1 MLYVQISVVG
11 LNSWNEYQTRE
22 EMTQNG
28 VKIRNNE
35 IRGFVLW
42 IIEFE
47 NLTIYMRIFQLK

>member
-28 VKIRNNE
+28 VKIRNNK

>member
-1 MLYVQISVVG
+1 MQISVVG
-11 LNSWNEYQTRE
+11 LNSWNEYQTHE

-28 VKIRNNE
+28 VKIRNNK

-47 NLTIYMRIFQLK
+47 NLTIYVRIFQLK